1 MKHLVF
7 ILILLVFTTSCK
19 KKHSITIQA
28 QDYITGDGL
37 AYANMPFSVIQSL
50 PGGGKIKTVYEGVLD
65 ESGHASFDLKMH
77 RNWVYVLSVSQ
88 PDNICYGSAVIHYL
102 DNESSNFVPIDYL
115 KCGYINLPRI
125 NSNCESEQDRFRF
138 KYYFTANPEV
148 YIYTGYLDSEM
159 NWDPD
164 DYLEGCIDYSTAQS
178 YNDRPV
184 GNYTIEWMVERT
196 SGTTYGVDT
205 FEIFENDSTT
215 YLIEY

>member
-28 QDYITGDGL
+28 QDYITGDGS

-115 KCGYINLPRI
+115 KCGYLDIKSKNL
-125 NSNCESEQDRFRF
+125 NCENSSDEFRFRFFYTDNPDIYVYKGFGTLNEWHDQAIYGCMDFSNDEPYYRDLPVGDYTVEWEVIRQSGTTINAETFSISEQD
-138 KYYFTANPEV
+138 T
-148 YIYTGYLDSEM
+148 L
-159 NWDPD
+159 
-164 DYLEGCIDYSTAQS
+164 
-178 YNDRPV
+178 
-184 GNYTIEWMVERT
+184 
-196 SGTTYGVDT
+196 
-205 FEIFENDSTT
+205 T